1 MRALRRLSI
10 RARITLGSLLVALV
24 AISLIVIVL
33 HGQFRS
39 IVAESE
45 VTLAEGDLA
54 PYLADLRSDP
64 TETPDP
70 PAEGVLVYARS
81 PDGDV
86 PLDTM
91 PHDIHDILEHA
102 SGGDATST
110 VVTDEDVR
118 FTLVSR
124 TLSTSAGQWDLWA
137 ARSGA
142 GSDLTVAAL
151 DRTLLVSAAALVV
164 VFALAAWLL
173 TGAALRPVERMR
185 RRAASLGDREGGD
198 LPVGPADDE
207 LSDLAR
213 TLNAFIDRMRD
224 TADRERQ
231 MVSAASHEIRTP
243 LAVVI
248 TQLELAHRHF
258 GDAEALETEIQAAEG
273 SLSRL
278 SRLATNLLEL
288 SRLDAA
294 PPTQAHSLARELETE
309 LMEGVDRIRTM
320 AGEGGPTVELETR
333 VDRPGASYP
342 ISITAFSRILDNL
355 GANAIAATPPGGR
368 IELVLAQRD
377 ESLELVVR
385 DTGRGVPADFLPH
398 AFERFSRPD
407 EARAAR
413 DGGSGLGL
421 ALVDALVGAA
431 GGSVALENRPTGG
444 ATAGVVLPERGRVSP
459 RTRNAADPDPVTS
472 SS

>member
-24 AISLIVIVL
+24 AISLIVVVL

-70 PAEGVLVYARS
+70 PAEGVLVYVRS
-81 PDGDV
+81 PTGEAA
-86 PLDTM
+86 LDTM
-91 PHDIHDILEHA
+91 PHDVHEVLERA
-102 SGGDATST
+102 EGGDATST

-118 FTLVSR
+118 FTVVSR
-124 TLSTSAGQWDLWA
+124 TLGTSAGEWDLWA

-151 DRTLLVSAAALVV
+151 DRTLLVSAVALVV

-185 RRAASLGDREGGD
+185 RRAASLGDRGGGD

-224 TADRERQ
+224 TAERERQ

-258 GDAEALETEIQAAEG
+258 GDAGALEAEIRAAEG
-273 SLSRL
+273 SLARL

-294 PPTQAHSLARELETE
+294 PPTQAHALASELETE
-309 LMEGVDRIRTM
+309 LMESIDRLRTV
-320 AGEGGPTVELETR
+320 AGDHGPSVELETL
-333 VDRPGASYP
+333 VDRPTARYP
-342 ISITAFSRILDNL
+342 LSVTAFSRILDNL
-355 GANAIAATPPGGR
+355 GANAVAATPPGGR
-368 IELVLAQRD
+368 IELVLAQRAA
-377 ESLELVVR
+377 SLELIVR
-385 DTGRGVPADFLPH
+385 DTGRGVPEEFLPH

-407 EARAAR
+407 EARASR

-421 ALVDALVGAA
+421 ALVHALVGTS
-431 GGSVALENRPTGG
+431 GGSVALENRRSGG
-444 ATAGVVLPERGRVSP
+444 VRATVVLPER
-459 RTRNAADPDPVTS
+459 
-472 SS
+472 